1 MALRQTVLECINT
14 RLYIILNRYLVK
26 PSRTRYNSLLMK
38 IPTSHRWD
46 VTPQEAMQIQRDLAS
61 RVIEQDQM
69 VQPHFVAG
77 VDVGFEGEDNK
88 ISRAAVV
95 VLSFPQLV
103 PVDYA
108 VARLPVVFPYIPGLL
123 AFREA
128 PVILRALEDIK
139 TEPNLII
146 VDGHGRS
153 HPRRMGI
160 ACHLGVLLDWP
171 TIGCAKSI
179 LCGHAEEPQDEIG
192 AWTPLI
198 DRGEQVGAALRTRI
212 GTQPVYVSVGH
223 RVSLERAI
231 DLVLAC
237 CKGFRLP
244 ETTRY
249 AHRVAGGEKI
259 DIDSRQMSL
268 F

>member
-1 MALRQTVLECINT
+1 
-14 RLYIILNRYLVK
+14 
-26 PSRTRYNSLLMK
+26 MK
-38 IPTSHRWD
+38 IPTTHRWD
-46 VTPQEAMQIQRDLAS
+46 VTPQEAMQIQRDLAD
-61 RVIEQDQM
+61 RVIVLDQM
-69 VQPHFVAG
+69 GPLRYVAG

-95 VLSFPQLV
+95 VLSFPRLV

-108 VARLPVVFPYIPGLL
+108 VARWPVVFPYVPGLL

-128 PVILRALEDIK
+128 PVILRALENIK

-146 VDGHGRS
+146 VDGHGRA

-171 TIGCAKSI
+171 TIGCAKSV
-179 LCGHAEEPQDEIG
+179 LCGEAEEPQNESG

-198 DRGEQVGAALRTRI
+198 DRGEQVGAVLRTRS

-237 CKGFRLP
+237 CKGYRLP

-249 AHRVAGGEKI
+249 AHRAAGGEKI

-268 F
+268 L